1 MVDPGPGE
9 NAAPQH
15 QRTVAER
22 PPSLNVLGKRP
33 IANPNPNPTPT
44 PTPTPISVL
53 GKRPIADRPAAAAMS
68 SSATGAAAS
77 ASASAAAATAV
88 PATAAASAAT
98 STAAADDDTDADADA
113 DAATT
118 PQATPEPFN
127 LHHNRRYQR
136 GVPSADTS
144 QRSAPAPAAPT
155 VFLPRGLLVPPET
168 PLSEA
173 TPEDAAGENLVASQV
188 LEGEGGVGLSP
199 AGDFDGSLGSRLC
212 SGLERHVE
220 RSPGSDADG
229 AHDMAPPPAAFN
241 VPTSWGPGLSARAF
255 VPQRPASVQQRR
267 GSGGTRRAERFI
279 VAETQLDS

>member
-1 MVDPGPGE
+1 
-9 NAAPQH
+9 
-15 QRTVAER
+15 
-22 PPSLNVLGKRP
+22 
-33 IANPNPNPTPT
+33 
-44 PTPTPISVL
+44 
-53 GKRPIADRPAAAAMS
+53 
-68 SSATGAAAS
+68 
-77 ASASAAAATAV
+77 V

-113 DAATT
+113 AAATT

-127 LHHNRRYQR
+127 LRHNLRYQR

-144 QRSAPAPAAPT
+144 QRSAPAPAAPQ

-220 RSPGSDADG
+220 RSPGSDADC
-229 AHDMAPPPAAFN
+229 ALDMAPPPAAFN
-241 VPTSWGPGLSARAF
+241 VPTNSWGPGLSARAF
-255 VPQRPASVQQRR
+255 VPQRPAGVQQRR
-267 GSGGTRRAERFI
+267 GSGDARRAERFI